1 MISARKIIRAL
12 CLVLTSLVLSAF
24 AAPAGDFSG
33 TFTAPVA
40 AGKGLPITISHNVA
54 NNTSSDISNAAIA
67 MHEPTAGPVTYE
79 QLNSL
84 SLPAGADTR
93 ASGSFTVPQGIYKSW
108 QKSSFPAMSVSFRDV
123 QGSQVRSL
131 IQL

>member
-12 CLVLTSLVLSAF
+12 CLVPGSLVLSAF
-24 AAPAGDFSG
+24 AAPAGEFG
-33 TFTAPVA
+33 GAHTAPVA
-40 AGKGLPITISHNVA
+40 AAREVTISLNVA
-54 NNTSSDISNAAIA
+54 NNASSDISKAAIA
-67 MHEPTAGPVTYE
+67 LHGPTAGHVTYE

-93 ASGSFTVPQGIYKSW
+93 ASRSFTVPQGIYKSR
-108 QKSSFPAMSVSFRDV
+108 QEGSSPAMSASFSDA
-123 QGSQVRSL
+123 QGKPVRSL